1 MIIILA
7 RVTTS
12 APDMALASD
21 VNPFHDRQKDDHDRG
36 CRDAHVSDIEDR
48 PVRQLKKVDHVTAE
62 HSRGSEQAIG
72 EIARDTSTQE
82 ANGYGPGWM
91 TDSGDQLDDHEAK
104 YQDPRDGKHISKTL
118 ALAEGSTGISNES
131 ESEQSAEQPYRGK
144 RFKLG
149 YRDDLGD
156 KIGCQPGKGDQGD
169 DKAQASSLNRA
180 GAAD

>member
-1 MIIILA
+1 MIIVLA

-21 VNPFHDRQKDDHDRG
+21 VDPLHDRQVDDHDRG

-48 PVRQLKKVDHVTAE
+48 PVRQLKKVDHLTAE
-62 HSRGSEQAIG
+62 HSRWSEQAIG
-72 EIARDTSTQE
+72 EIACDTGTQE

-104 YQDPRDGKHISKTL
+104 YQDPRDGKYISKTL
-118 ALAEGSTGISNES
+118 ALAEGSTGVSNES
-131 ESEQSAEQPYRGK
+131 QSEQPTEQPYRGK
-144 RFKLG
+144 RFELG

-156 KIGCQPGKGDQGD
+156 KISCQPGKGDKGN
-169 DKAQASSLNRA
+169 DKAQAPSLERA
-180 GAAD
+180 SAAD